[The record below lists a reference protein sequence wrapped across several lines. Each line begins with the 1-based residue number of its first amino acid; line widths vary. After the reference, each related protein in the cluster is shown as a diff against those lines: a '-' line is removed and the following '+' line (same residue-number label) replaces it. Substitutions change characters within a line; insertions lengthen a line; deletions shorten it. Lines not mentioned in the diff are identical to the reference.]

1 MNTDCI
7 EKKVTLHASLQ
18 RVWRAVS
25 DSSEFGSWFGMK
37 FDGPFVA
44 GTAIRGVIVPTT
56 VDPKVAETQ
65 KPYTG
70 KPVELQIEKMEPEK
84 LFSFRWHPYAV
95 DGEVDYRAE
104 PKTLVAFMLEES
116 PDGVLLTV
124 TESGF
129 DSIPLERRA
138 AAFAANEGGWE
149 AQMKL
154 IEGYLAHAS

>member
-1 MNTDCI
+1 MNTDRI
-7 EKKVTLHASLQ
+7 EKQVTLHASLP

-44 GTAIRGVIVPTT
+44 GSAIRGVIVPTT
-56 VDPKVAETQ
+56 VDPEVAETQ

-70 KPVELQIEKMEPEK
+70 HPVELLIEQIEPEK

-95 DGEVDYRAE
+95 DGEVDYTTE
-104 PKTLVAFMLEES
+104 PTTLVAFTLEES
-116 PDGVLLTV
+116 SDGVLLTV

-129 DSIPLERRA
+129 DGIPLERRA
-138 AAFAANEGGWE
+138 DAFASNESGWE
-149 AQMKL
+149 GQMKL
-154 IEGYLAHAS
+154 IAGYLTHAP